1 MLKIRKV
8 NLFDNEITKQ
18 PELHNCNGLKTATC
32 MCDNNNMKI
41 IQKIALFSER
51 NVLYYKQNIAIWH
64 LVYIFG
70 TFRNAV
76 KLSYVIIYSNRCLTK
91 KVSLKH

>member
-8 NLFDNEITKQ
+8 NLFYKEITKQ
-18 PELHNCNGLKTATC
+18 PDIHNYNDLKAVV
-32 MCDNNNMKI
+32 CDNNNMKI

-51 NVLYYKQNIAIWH
+51 KVLYYTQNIASWH
-64 LVYIFG
+64 LAYIFG

-76 KLSYVIIYSNRCLTK
+76 KLSYVSIIYSNR
-91 KVSLKH
+91 